1 MGKISCVILNKMV
14 LRDEFE
20 FQVLSNGFGIEIGIT
35 SQVYKIFKKNNDLL
49 IATYQLTLEIH
60 FCDKYLRNEFSR

>member
-1 MGKISCVILNKMV
+1 MI

-35 SQVYKIFKKNNDLL
+35 SQVYKIFLKNNDLL
-49 IATYQLTLEIH
+49 IANYRWKLEKH